1 MYKTCND
8 TISALLL
15 KNTAI
20 LKETLEEINKQSN
33 DRSFATYDLPVVQS
47 VSAKPLL
54 TTENISAS
62 DQINHMFSASGAIMW
77 ERLNDFQLRQF
88 LMAELDKF
96 TAERFT
102 KERAALN
109 IGK

>member
-1 MYKTCND
+1 
-8 TISALLL
+8 
-15 KNTAI
+15 
-20 LKETLEEINKQSN
+20 
-33 DRSFATYDLPVVQS
+33 
-47 VSAKPLL
+47 
-54 TTENISAS
+54 
-62 DQINHMFSASGAIMW
+62 MFSVSGAIMW